1 MGGNFG
7 WYTLYS
13 LALGCEVSVFEPVP
27 AYQEVLNLGVSLNPG
42 FAERTTLYGNVV
54 YDQPGDYTLRVP
66 KAATAHGKRKRK
78 LGMTGMDG
86 SADAGFAERM

>member
-1 MGGNFG
+1 MPSV
-7 WYTLYS
+7 LEP
-13 LALGCEVSVFEPVP
+13 LAARCAAAAQVP
-27 AYQEVLNLGVSLNPG
+27 AYQEVIQLGVSLNPG

-86 SADAGFAERM
+86 SAGIRLQSHTLRH